1 MGKCSMNQTIAAV
14 FPAVPLLIATVD
26 SLAHGVLTVGVRWNI
41 PGQSAERH
49 TTKGTQGC

>member
-26 SLAHGVLTVGVRWNI
+26 SLAHGLLTVCMRSSI

-49 TTKGTQGC
+49 TQKGTQGC